1 MLGIAVHNEKRMVF
15 MDTIVHELAEILKSE
30 TDIIAKEK
38 AVVNFFIQ
46 LVSFIFALALQQVD
60 DSLVE
65 TQKAK
70 GYHIEKRAHVQ

>member
-15 MDTIVHELAEILKSE
+15 MDTIVYELAEILKSE